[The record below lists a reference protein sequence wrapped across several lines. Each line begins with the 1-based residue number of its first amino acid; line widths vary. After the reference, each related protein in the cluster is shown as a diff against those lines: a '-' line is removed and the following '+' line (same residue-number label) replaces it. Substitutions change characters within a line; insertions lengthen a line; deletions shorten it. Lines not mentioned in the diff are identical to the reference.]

1 MSSARRVLG
10 VVFRWMGLLPLYFRL
25 VEWRLSRTA
34 PPPPPFDESGV
45 PIPPRLLITQ
55 VAGEPDWRGFLK
67 NGADN
72 VASLFLFAGEAG
84 VDLAGASRIL
94 DFGCGCGRVIRHLP
108 RHTRAALYGVDYNP
122 KLIEWCAANLTGNFA
137 RNQLTPPL
145 DFPEAHFD
153 AIYLLSVFTHLRWKT
168 QVSWLEEFA
177 RVTRPGGAVLVTFHD
192 EDHPALETFDG
203 GRGELERNGF
213 FIANDSSEG
222 SNLIAT
228 FQSRVW
234 SSALF
239 AQHFDVVRI
248 VSPRDNG
255 LGQTLAILRRR
266 DAPASIHN
274 AGVGR
279 QTKRG

>member
-1 MSSARRVLG
+1 MSSTRRTFGLVFSWLG
-10 VVFRWMGLLPLYFRL
+10 LMPLYFRF

-72 VASLFLFAGEAG
+72 VASLFLFAREAG
-84 VDLAGASRIL
+84 VDLATASRIL

-108 RHTRAALYGVDYNP
+108 KHTSAALYGVDYNP
-122 KLIEWCAANLTGNFA
+122 KLIEWCAANLTGRFA
-137 RNQLTPPL
+137 RNRLTPPL
-145 DFPEAHFD
+145 NFPAAYFD
-153 AIYLLSVFTHLRWKT
+153 AVYLLSVFTHLRRTT
-168 QVSWLEEFA
+168 QARWLEEFA
-177 RVTRPGGAVLVTFHD
+177 RIVRPGGAVLVTFHD
-192 EDHPALETFDG
+192 EDHPALTSMEG
-203 GRGELERNGF
+203 GRNELDRNGF

-228 FQSRVW
+228 FQSRA
-234 SSALF
+234 SSAALF

-248 VSPRDNG
+248 VPPQDNG

-266 DAPASIHN
+266 DVRETALERA
-274 AGVGR
+274 
-279 QTKRG
+279 